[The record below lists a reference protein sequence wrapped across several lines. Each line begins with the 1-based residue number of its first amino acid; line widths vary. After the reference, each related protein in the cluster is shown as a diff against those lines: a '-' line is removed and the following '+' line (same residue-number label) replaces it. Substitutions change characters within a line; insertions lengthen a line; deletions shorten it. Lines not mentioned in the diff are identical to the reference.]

1 MVPLIQCIPIY
12 PMTRVLSPLFC
23 SITKHMPITLLNC
36 YIHNMY
42 AGKALCEGKQWYFYS
57 RRTQNRVTS
66 NGYWKPLGT
75 EEPIISSTSNNRVGI
90 KRYFGFYVG
99 EASSGIKT
107 NWTMHEY
114 RLSSVSDTCASSST
128 TRSSKRR
135 GHRKAANVI
144 TLAIYHK

>member
-1 MVPLIQCIPIY
+1 
-12 PMTRVLSPLFC
+12 
-23 SITKHMPITLLNC
+23 
-36 YIHNMY
+36 MY

-75 EEPIISSTSNNRVGI
+75 EEPIISSTSNDRVGI

-128 TRSSKRR
+128 LLEQRTYATEKIPFV
-135 GHRKAANVI
+135 A
-144 TLAIYHK
+144 